1 MGNKGN
7 STGLIVSV
15 VCCCSVVLVAVAVVG
30 ALLYAYPPSTW
41 TWLQSTGTGKDKNT
55 DKDTDKDT
63 DTDKNTNKDT
73 GKNTDK
79 DTNKDKNKG
88 DGGNGG
94 DTSWDAKVTVYS
106 KSNFLTDQWSSSY
119 QFGVGD
125 YRFLSD
131 ISDPNLKRSSKSKA
145 KNWEDLISSIKV
157 PAGLKVT
164 LYEHPDFKG
173 KHLTLKAGNYPY
185 LNYFKFGNDTPL
197 TDKSQCKYNSDTRQI
212 DGCWSTIAS
221 SMKVEKA

>member
-41 TWLQSTGTGKDKNT
+41 TWLQSTGTDANANT
-55 DKDTDKDT
+55 SK
-63 DTDKNTNKDT
+63 NKDT
-73 GKNTDK
+73 GKDKNKDTGK
-79 DTNKDKNKG
+79 DTNKDMNKDTGKDKDKG

-94 DTSWDAKVTVYS
+94 DTSWDAKVTVYNGQ
-106 KSNFLTDQWSSSY
+106 NFKTDQWSSSY

-131 ISDPNLKRSSKSKA
+131 IADPNMKRSSKDKA
-145 KNWEDLISSIKV
+145 KNWEDYISSIKV

-185 LNYFKFGNDTPL
+185 LNYFKFGDDTPL
-197 TDKSQCKYNSDTRQI
+197 TDKNQCKYDSNWKLG
-212 DGCWSTIAS
+212 GCWSNIAS